1 MKSRNADRIEVLPQD
16 EVEPLQEDDL
26 EWLEEFRVALDPD
39 WSVRLE
45 NHTLNWLM
53 SSDRGA

>member
-1 MKSRNADRIEVLPQD
+1 MKSKNVEILTVPQD
-16 EVEPLQEDDL
+16 EVEPLQEEDL

-45 NHTLNWLM
+45 HQMFKL
-53 SSDRGA
+53 